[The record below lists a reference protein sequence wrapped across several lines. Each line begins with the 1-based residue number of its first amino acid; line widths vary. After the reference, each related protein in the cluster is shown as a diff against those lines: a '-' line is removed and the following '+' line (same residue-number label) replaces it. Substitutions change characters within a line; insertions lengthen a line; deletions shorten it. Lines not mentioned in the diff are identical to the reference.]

1 MQYQQPRRYSA
12 AEAEEVFRAGDAH
25 GIAEAL
31 ISVSLQ
37 LPDREWTERWL
48 IHFSTHPHADVRR
61 AAALALGHLAR
72 LHGEVSPQAV
82 SVITRLLDDPEL
94 SGAAAD
100 AIDDVKMFA
109 GERPE

>member
-61 AAALALGHLAR
+61 AAALALGHLRPTAR
-72 LHGEVSPQAV
+72 RSLA
-82 SVITRLLDDPEL
+82 
-94 SGAAAD
+94 SGRFRHHPPVGRSRTVRGGSRRD
-100 AIDDVKMFA
+100 RRCEDVC
-109 GERPE
+109 R

>member
-12 AEAEEVFRAGDAH
+12 AEAEEVFRAEDPH
-25 GIAEAL
+25 SIAEAL
-31 ISVSLQ
+31 ISGSLQ

-82 SVITRLLDDPEL
+82 AVITRLIEDPEL

-100 AIDDVKMFA
+100 AIDDVKVFA
-109 GERPE
+109 ADRPE